1 MTGIFNATRLA
12 GHRLLV
18 TGNVK
23 QSTVLDTTEWDHFKM
38 ADEATAQ
45 VDAYDKAVD
54 DFFAPLVE
62 ALDAIEETA
71 KPQLDPAF
79 YIQVSAGT
87 EAVEAEPPVIVMLDH
102 DSAIA
107 RLIELGDTDRLVWV
121 GNDTIEIKAAE

>member
-18 TGNVK
+18 TGKGK
-23 QSTVLDTTEWDHFKM
+23 QQAILDSTQWDHFKM

-45 VDAYDKAVD
+45 IDAYDKAVD

-87 EAVEAEPPVIVMLDH
+87 EAVEAEPPVIVVLDI

-107 RLIELGDTDRLVWV
+107 RLIEIGETDRLVWV
-121 GNDTIEIKAAE
+121 GNDRIEIKAE